1 MSQAPQGPPPQ
12 GNAAQGQAA
21 PDQAPLGPAVQGQTP
36 LGRAIPGQAAQGQ
49 APQRRSPQGQSPQGQ
64 SPAGFWAQAAADPG
78 RPVLIA
84 PDGEEWTAG
93 RLHAETNRLVHG
105 LRAAGLERGDAF
117 AVVLPNSVEF
127 LTAYLAATQA
137 GFYLVP
143 VNHHLVGPEIAW
155 IVSDSGAKVLIAHER
170 FADTARAAAD
180 EAELPESRRYAV
192 GTVEGFR
199 PYAELLDGQPES
211 APGDR
216 TLGWVMN
223 YTSGTTGRPR
233 GIRRPL
239 PGKLPEESYLG
250 GFLGIFGI
258 RPFDDNVHL
267 VCSPLYHTAV
277 LQFAGAS
284 LHIGHR
290 LVLMDKWTPEEMLR
304 VIDAHRC
311 THTHMVPT
319 QFHRLLALPEEV
331 RARYDVSSMRH
342 AIHGA
347 APCPDHVKRA
357 MIEWWGECV
366 EEYYAASEGGGAF
379 ATAEDWLKKPG
390 TVGRA
395 WPISELAVFD
405 DDGNRLPPGEL
416 GTVYMKMSTGGF
428 SYHKD
433 EGKTRKNRIGDFF
446 TVGDLGLIDEEGYLF
461 LRDRKIDLIISGG
474 VNIYPAE
481 IEAALLTHPAVADAA
496 AFGIP
501 HDDWGEE
508 VKAVVE
514 PAPGFT
520 PGPVLAEEILA
531 HCARRL
537 AGYKRP
543 KSVDFTETMPRD
555 PNGKLYKRRLREPY
569 WEGRAR
575 TV

>member
-1 MSQAPQGPPPQ
+1 MSSTPP
-12 GNAAQGQAA
+12 N
-21 PDQAPLGPAVQGQTP
+21 
-36 LGRAIPGQAAQGQ
+36 
-49 APQRRSPQGQSPQGQ
+49 
-64 SPAGFWAQAAADPG
+64 GFWAQAAADPG
-78 RPVLIA
+78 RTVLIA
-84 PDGEEWTAG
+84 PDGAEWTAR
-93 RLHAETNRLVHG
+93 RLHAAANQLVHG
-105 LRAAGLERGDAF
+105 LRAAGLERGGAF
-117 AVVLPNSVEF
+117 AVVLPNGVEF
-127 LTAYLAATQA
+127 LTAYLAASQA
-137 GFYLVP
+137 GLYLVP

-155 IVSDSGAKVLIAHER
+155 IVADSGAKVLIAHER
-170 FADTARAAAD
+170 FAEAATAAAD
-180 EAELPESRRYAV
+180 EAKLPATHRHAV
-192 GTVEGFR
+192 GDVPGFR
-199 PYAELLDGQPES
+199 PYAELLAGQPES
-211 APGDR
+211 APDGR

-239 PGKLPEESYLG
+239 SGKLPEESYLG
-250 GFLGIFGI
+250 GFLGIFGVK
-258 RPFDDNVHL
+258 PFEGNVHL

-277 LQFAGAS
+277 LQFAGAA
-284 LHIGHR
+284 LHIGHP

-304 VIDAHRC
+304 LIDTYKC

-319 QFHRLLALPEEV
+319 QFHRLLALPD
-331 RARYDVSSMRH
+331 ATKAAYDVSSMRH

-379 ATAEDWLKKPG
+379 ATAQDWLKRPG
-390 TVGRA
+390 TVGKA

-433 EGKTRKNRIGDFF
+433 ESKTKKNRIGDFF
-446 TVGDLGLIDEEGYLF
+446 TVGDLGVLDEDGYLY
-461 LRDRKIDLIISGG
+461 LRDRKIDMIISGG

-481 IEAALLTHPAVADAA
+481 IESALLTHPAVADAA

-501 HDDWGEE
+501 HDEWGEQ

-514 PAPGFT
+514 VAEGHT
-520 PGPVLAEEILA
+520 AGDALAAEILG
-531 HCARRL
+531 HCERRL

-543 KSVDFTETMPRD
+543 KSVDFIEVMPRD

-569 WEGRAR
+569 WEGRER
-575 TV
+575 VL

>member
-1 MSQAPQGPPPQ
+1 MTERPLGSPRTPSQGGFWSQAT
-12 GNAAQGQAA
+12 A
-21 PDQAPLGPAVQGQTP
+21 D
-36 LGRAIPGQAAQGQ
+36 
-49 APQRRSPQGQSPQGQ
+49 PQRT
-64 SPAGFWAQAAADPG
+64 
-78 RPVLIA
+78 VLIT
-84 PDGEEWTAG
+84 PDGEHWPAG
-93 RLHAETNRLVHG
+93 RLHGAANQLVHG

-117 AVVLPNSVEF
+117 AVVLPNGVEL
-127 LTAYLAATQA
+127 LTAHLAATQA

-155 IVSDSGAKVLIAHER
+155 IVADSGAKVLIAHER
-170 FADTARAAAD
+170 FAAAAQAAAD
-180 EAELPESRRYAV
+180 EAKMPESHRYAV
-192 GTVEGFR
+192 GTVAGFR
-199 PYAELLDGQPES
+199 RYAELLDGRPRS
-211 APGDR
+211 VPDGR

-239 PGKLPEESYLG
+239 PGKLPEETHLG

-258 RPFDDNVHL
+258 KPFDGNVHL

-277 LQFAGAS
+277 LQFAAAA
-284 LHIGHR
+284 LHIGHP
-290 LVLMDKWTPEEMLR
+290 LVLMDKWTPKEMLR
-304 VIDAHRC
+304 LIDTHRC

-319 QFHRLLALPEEV
+319 QFHRLLALPDEV
-331 RARYDVSSMRH
+331 KKRYDVSSMRH

-357 MIEWWGECV
+357 MIEWWGNCV

-379 ATAEDWLKKPG
+379 ATADDWLRKPG

-395 WPISELAVFD
+395 WPISELAIFD
-405 DDGNRLPPGEL
+405 DDGNRLPAGEV

-433 EGKTRKNRIGDFF
+433 DIKTRNNRIGDFF
-446 TVGDLGLIDEEGYLF
+446 TVGDLGHLDEDGYLY
-461 LRDRKIDLIISGG
+461 LRDRKIDMIISGG

-481 IEAALLTHPAVADAA
+481 IEAALLAHPAVADAA
-496 AFGIP
+496 VFGIP
-501 HDDWGEE
+501 HADWGEE

-514 PAPGFT
+514 PADGHT
-520 PGPVLAEEILA
+520 AGDELAAVILA
-531 HCARRL
+531 HCERQL

-543 KSVDFTETMPRD
+543 RTVDFIESMPRD
-555 PNGKLYKRRLREPY
+555 PNGKLYKRRLRAPY
-569 WEGRAR
+569 WEGHERAI
-575 TV
+575 

>member
-1 MSQAPQGPPPQ
+1 MSTPP
-12 GNAAQGQAA
+12 N
-21 PDQAPLGPAVQGQTP
+21 
-36 LGRAIPGQAAQGQ
+36 
-49 APQRRSPQGQSPQGQ
+49 
-64 SPAGFWAQAAADPG
+64 GFWAQAAAEPERIVLYAPG
-78 RPVLIA
+78 
-84 PDGEEWTAG
+84 GEPWTAG
-93 RLHAETNRLVHG
+93 RLHAAANQMVHG

-117 AVVLPNSVEF
+117 AVILPNGVEF
-127 LTAYLAATQA
+127 LTAYLAAQQA
-137 GFYLVP
+137 GLYLVP

-155 IVSDSGAKVLIAHER
+155 IVSDSGAKVLVAHER
-170 FADTARAAAD
+170 FAEQARAAAD
-180 EAELPESRRYAV
+180 EAKLPATHRYAV
-192 GTVEGFR
+192 GDVDTFR
-199 PYAELLDGQPES
+199 PYTELLDGQSE
-211 APGDR
+211 APPTER

-239 PGKLPEESYLG
+239 LDKLPEESYLG

-258 RPFDDNVHL
+258 KPYDDNVHL

-284 LHIGHR
+284 LHIGHT
-290 LVLMDKWTPEEMLR
+290 LVVMDKWTPEEMLR
-304 VIDAHRC
+304 LIDTYRC

-319 QFHRLLALPEEV
+319 QFHRLLALPQEV
-331 RARYDVSSMRH
+331 KDRYDVTSMRH

-357 MIEWWGECV
+357 MIDWWGTCV

-390 TVGRA
+390 TVGKA

-405 DDGNRLPPGEL
+405 DDGNRLPAGEL
-416 GTVYMKMSTGGF
+416 GTVYLKMSTGGF

-433 EGKTRKNRIGDFF
+433 EGKTKKNRIGDFF
-446 TVGDLGLIDEEGYLF
+446 TVGDLGLIDEDGYLF
-461 LRDRKIDLIISGG
+461 LRDRKIDMIISGG

-481 IEAALLTHPAVADAA
+481 IESALLTHPAAADAA

-514 PAPGFT
+514 VAEGYEA
-520 PGPVLAEEILA
+520 GDALAAAILD
-531 HCARRL
+531 HCATRL

-543 KSVDFTETMPRD
+543 KSVDFIETMPRD
-555 PNGKLYKRRLREPY
+555 PNGKLYKRRLRDPY
-569 WEGRAR
+569 WEGRTRA
-575 TV
+575 V

>member
-1 MSQAPQGPPPQ
+1 MNQPP
-12 GNAAQGQAA
+12 N
-21 PDQAPLGPAVQGQTP
+21 
-36 LGRAIPGQAAQGQ
+36 
-49 APQRRSPQGQSPQGQ
+49 
-64 SPAGFWAQAAADPG
+64 GFWAQATADPD
-78 RPVLIA
+78 RTVLIA
-84 PDGEEWTAG
+84 PDGENWTAG
-93 RLHAETNRLVHG
+93 RLHADANRMVHA
-105 LRAAGLERGDAF
+105 LRAAGLEEGDAF
-117 AVVLPNSVEF
+117 AVVLPNGVEF
-127 LTAYLAATQA
+127 LTAYLAASQA

-170 FADTARAAAD
+170 FTAAATAAAD
-180 EAELPESRRYAV
+180 EAKLPASHRYGV

-199 PYAELLDGQPES
+199 PYADLLENRPVSPPE
-211 APGDR
+211 GR

-239 PGKLPEESYLG
+239 PGKLPEETYLG

-258 RPFDDNVHL
+258 KPFDGNVHL

-277 LQFAGAS
+277 LQFAGAA
-284 LHIGHR
+284 LHIGHP
-290 LVLMDKWTPEEMLR
+290 LVLMDKWSPEEMLR
-304 VIDAHRC
+304 AMDTHRC

-319 QFHRLLALPEEV
+319 QFHRLLALPDEV
-331 RARYDVSSMRH
+331 KRGYDVTAMRH

-357 MIEWWGECV
+357 MIDWWGQCV

-379 ATAEDWLKKPG
+379 ATAEDWLRKPG

-405 DDGNRLPPGEL
+405 DDGNRLAPGEL

-446 TVGDLGLIDEEGYLF
+446 TVGDLGVLDEDGYLF
-461 LRDRKIDLIISGG
+461 LRDRKIDMIISGG

-481 IEAALLTHPAVADAA
+481 IESALLTHPAVADAA
-496 AFGIP
+496 VFGIP
-501 HDDWGEE
+501 HADWGEE
-508 VKAVVE
+508 VRAVVE
-514 PAPGFT
+514 AAEGYEA
-520 PGPVLAEEILA
+520 GDALAAEILG
-531 HCARRL
+531 HCDGQL

-543 KSVDFTETMPRD
+543 KTLGFITTMPRD

-569 WEGRAR
+569 WEGHA
-575 TV
+575 

>member
-1 MSQAPQGPPPQ
+1 MS
-12 GNAAQGQAA
+12 
-21 PDQAPLGPAVQGQTP
+21 
-36 LGRAIPGQAAQGQ
+36 
-49 APQRRSPQGQSPQGQ
+49 
-64 SPAGFWAQAAADPG
+64 GFWAQATE
-78 RPVLIA
+78 RPDDVVLIA

-93 RLHAETNRLVHG
+93 RLHAEANRLVHG

-117 AVVLPNSVEF
+117 AVVLPNSPEF
-127 LTAYLAATQA
+127 FASHLAATQA

-143 VNHHLVGPEIAW
+143 VNHHFVAPEIAW
-155 IVSDSGAKVLIAHER
+155 IVADSGAKVLITHER
-170 FADTARAAAD
+170 FAAEVARAAD
-180 EAELPESRRYAV
+180 EAGLPQDHRYAV
-192 GTVEGFR
+192 GTAEGFR
-199 PYAELLDGQPES
+199 PYGQLLEGQPES
-211 APGDR
+211 APEER

-258 RPFDDNVHL
+258 QPSGGNVHL

-284 LHIGHR
+284 LHIGHQ
-290 LVLMDKWTPEEMLR
+290 LVLMDKWTPQEMLR
-304 VIDAHRC
+304 LIDRYKC

-357 MIEWWGECV
+357 MIDWWGRCV

-390 TVGRA
+390 TVGKA

-405 DDGNRLPPGEL
+405 DDGNRLPPGQL
-416 GTVYMKMSTGGF
+416 GTVYLKMSTGGF

-446 TVGDLGLIDEEGYLF
+446 TVGDLGLLDEDGYLF

-481 IEAALLTHPAVADAA
+481 IEAALLAHPAVADAA

-508 VKAVVE
+508 VKAAVE
-514 PAPGFT
+514 PAPGAA
-520 PGPVLAEEILA
+520 PGPDLTADLLA
-531 HCARRL
+531 HCADRL

-543 KSVDFTETMPRD
+543 KSIDFVTEMPRD

-569 WEGRAR
+569 WEGRGQGGGG
-575 TV
+575 V

>member
-1 MSQAPQGPPPQ
+1 MTHDSPPP
-12 GNAAQGQAA
+12 N
-21 PDQAPLGPAVQGQTP
+21 
-36 LGRAIPGQAAQGQ
+36 
-49 APQRRSPQGQSPQGQ
+49 
-64 SPAGFWAQAAADPG
+64 GFWAQATADPD
-78 RPVLIA
+78 RTVLIA

-93 RLHAETNRLVHG
+93 RLHAASNQLVHG
-105 LRAAGLERGDAF
+105 LRAAGLRRGDAF
-117 AVVLPNSVEF
+117 AVVLPNGVEF
-127 LTAYLAATQA
+127 FTAYLAASQA

-155 IVSDSGAKVLIAHER
+155 IVADSGAKVLIAHER
-170 FADTARAAAD
+170 FAEAARQAAD
-180 EAELPESRRYAV
+180 EAELPASHRYAV
-192 GTVEGFR
+192 GAADGFR
-199 PYAELLDGQPES
+199 PYDQLLDGQPDS

-239 PGKLPEESYLG
+239 PNAEPEAAHLG
-250 GFLGIFGI
+250 GFLAIFGI
-258 RPFDDNVHL
+258 TPFGGHVHL

-290 LVLMDKWTPEEMLR
+290 LVLMDKWTPKDMLAL
-304 VIDAHRC
+304 IETHRC

-319 QFHRLLALPEEV
+319 QFHRLLALPEET
-331 RARYDVSSMRH
+331 RTAYDVSSMRH
-342 AIHGA
+342 ALHGA

-357 MIEWWGECV
+357 MIDWWGDCV

-390 TVGRA
+390 TVGKA

-428 SYHKD
+428 QYHKD
-433 EGKTRKNRIGDFF
+433 EGKTKKNRIGDFF
-446 TVGDLGLIDEEGYLF
+446 TVGDLGYLDADGFLF
-461 LRDRKIDLIISGG
+461 LRDRKIDMIISGG

-481 IEAALLTHPAVADAA
+481 IESVLLAHPAVADAA

-508 VKAVVE
+508 VKAVIE
-514 PAPGFT
+514 PADGHL
-520 PGPVLAEEILA
+520 PGPELAADLMA
-531 HCARRL
+531 HCARQL
-537 AGYKRP
+537 AAYKRP
-543 KSVDFTETMPRD
+543 KSVDFLTTMPRD
-555 PNGKLYKRRLREPY
+555 PNGKLYKRRLRAPY
-569 WEGRAR
+569 WEGRER
-575 TV
+575 SV

>member
-1 MSQAPQGPPPQ
+1 MSTPP
-12 GNAAQGQAA
+12 N
-21 PDQAPLGPAVQGQTP
+21 
-36 LGRAIPGQAAQGQ
+36 
-49 APQRRSPQGQSPQGQ
+49 
-64 SPAGFWAQAAADPG
+64 GFWAQAAAAPD
-78 RPVLIA
+78 RTVLHA
-84 PDGEEWTAG
+84 PDGQPWSAG
-93 RLHAETNRLVHG
+93 ELHAAANRMVHG
-105 LRAAGLERGDAF
+105 LREAGLTRGDAF
-117 AVVLPNSVEF
+117 AVVLPNGVEF
-127 LTAYLAATQA
+127 LTAHLAAQQA

-155 IVSDSGAKVLIAHER
+155 IVSDSGAKALLAHER
-170 FADTARAAAD
+170 FADAARAAAD
-180 EAELPESRRYAV
+180 EACLPAAQRYAV
-192 GTVEGFR
+192 GEIDTFR
-199 PYAELLDGQPES
+199 PYGDLLAGQSPNPPE
-211 APGDR
+211 DR

-239 PGKLPEESYLG
+239 PGKLPEETYLG

-258 RPFDDNVHL
+258 KPFDDNVHL

-290 LVLMDKWTPEEMLR
+290 LVLMDRWTPEEMLR
-304 VIDAHRC
+304 LIDTHAC

-319 QFHRLLALPEEV
+319 QFHRLLALPRQV
-331 RARYDVSSMRH
+331 KDAYDVSSMRH

-357 MIEWWGECV
+357 MIDWWGTCV

-416 GTVYMKMSTGGF
+416 GTVYMKMSTGQF

-433 EGKTRKNRIGDFF
+433 EHKTRENRIGDYF
-446 TVGDLGLIDEEGYLF
+446 TVGDLGVIDEDGYLF
-461 LRDRKIDLIISGG
+461 LRDRKIDMIISGG

-481 IEAALLTHPAVADAA
+481 IESALLSHPAVADAA

-514 PAPGFT
+514 PAEGHT
-520 PGPVLAEEILA
+520 ADAALAADILS
-531 HCARRL
+531 HCERRL

-543 KSVDFTETMPRD
+543 RSVDFIATMPRD
-555 PNGKLYKRRLREPY
+555 PNGKLYKRRLRDRY
-569 WEGRAR
+569 WQGRTRA
-575 TV
+575 V

>member
-1 MSQAPQGPPPQ
+1 MTAPS
-12 GNAAQGQAA
+12 
-21 PDQAPLGPAVQGQTP
+21 TP
-36 LGRAIPGQAAQGQ
+36 
-49 APQRRSPQGQSPQGQ
+49 
-64 SPAGFWAQAAADPG
+64 PAGFWAQATADPG
-78 RPVLIA
+78 RTVLVA
-84 PDGEEWTAG
+84 PDGTHWTAG
-93 RLHAETNRLVHG
+93 RLHTAANQLVHG
-105 LRAAGLERGDAF
+105 LRAAGLRPGDAF
-117 AVVLPNSVEF
+117 AAVLPNGPEF

-155 IVSDSGAKVLIAHER
+155 IVADSGAKVLLAHAR
-170 FADTARAAAD
+170 FAGPARTAAD
-180 EAELPESRRYAV
+180 EAGLPPAQRYAV
-192 GTVEGFR
+192 GPAEGFR
-199 PYAELLDGQPES
+199 PYAELLAGQPGS
-211 APGDR
+211 PPDGR

-239 PGKLPEESYLG
+239 PGTPPEDSHLG

-258 RPFDDNVHL
+258 RPYDGNVHL

-284 LHIGHR
+284 LHIGHP
-290 LVLMDKWTPEEMLR
+290 LVLMDRWAPEEMLR
-304 VIDAHRC
+304 LVAAHRC

-319 QFHRLLALPEEV
+319 QFHRLLALPEDV
-331 RARYDVSSMRH
+331 RSRYDVSSMRH

-357 MIEWWGECV
+357 MLAWWGPCV
-366 EEYYAASEGGGAF
+366 EEYYAASEGGGTF

-395 WPISELAVFD
+395 WPISELAVLD

-416 GTVYMKMSTGGF
+416 GTVHMRMTTGDF
-428 SYHKD
+428 TYHKD
-433 EGKTRKNRIGDFF
+433 AAKTRDSRVGDFF
-446 TVGDLGLIDEEGYLF
+446 TVGDLGHLDEDGYLF

-481 IEAALLTHPAVADAA
+481 IESALLAHPAVADAA

-501 HDDWGEE
+501 HDDRGEE

-514 PAPGFT
+514 PAPGHA
-520 PGPVLAEEILA
+520 PGPALAAALLD
-531 HCARRL
+531 HCAGRL
-537 AGYKRP
+537 APYKRP
-543 KSVDFTETMPRD
+543 RSVDFVTEMPRD
-555 PNGKLYKRRLREPY
+555 PNGKLYKRRLRAPY

-575 TV
+575 PV

>member
-1 MSQAPQGPPPQ
+1 MTKDAPPP
-12 GNAAQGQAA
+12 N
-21 PDQAPLGPAVQGQTP
+21 
-36 LGRAIPGQAAQGQ
+36 
-49 APQRRSPQGQSPQGQ
+49 
-64 SPAGFWAQAAADPG
+64 GFWAQAAAEPD
-78 RPVLIA
+78 RTVLIA
-84 PDGEEWTAG
+84 PDGEEWTAA
-93 RLHAETNRLVHG
+93 RLHAASNRLVHG
-105 LRAAGLERGDAF
+105 LRAAGLRRGDAF
-117 AVVLPNSVEF
+117 AVVLPNGVEF
-127 LTAYLAATQA
+127 FTAYLAASQA

-155 IVSDSGAKVLIAHER
+155 IVADSGAKVLIAHER
-170 FADTARAAAD
+170 FASAARQAAD
-180 EAELPESRRYAV
+180 EAALPAHGRYAV
-192 GTVEGFR
+192 GAVDGFR
-199 PYAELLDGQPES
+199 PYDQLLEGQPES
-211 APGDR
+211 APDDR

-239 PGKLPEESYLG
+239 PGTPPEDAHLG
-250 GFLGIFGI
+250 GFLAIFGI
-258 RPFDDNVHL
+258 KPFDGNVHL

-290 LVLMDKWTPEEMLR
+290 IVLMDKWTPQGMLALM
-304 VIDAHRC
+304 DEHRC

-319 QFHRLLALPEEV
+319 QFHRLLALPAKT
-331 RARYDVSSMRH
+331 RAAYDVSAMRH

-357 MIEWWGECV
+357 MIDWWGGCV

-395 WPISELAVFD
+395 WPISELAIFD
-405 DDGNRLPPGEL
+405 DDGNRLPAGEL

-446 TVGDLGLIDEEGYLF
+446 TVGDLGLLDEDGYLF
-461 LRDRKIDLIISGG
+461 LRDRKIDMIISGG

-481 IEAALLTHPAVADAA
+481 IESALLGHPAVADAA

-514 PAPGFT
+514 VAEGHRE
-520 PGPVLAEEILA
+520 GPELADGILA

-537 AGYKRP
+537 AGYKCP
-543 KSVDFTETMPRD
+543 KSVDFIAAMPRD

-569 WEGRAR
+569 WEGRERA
-575 TV
+575 V

>member
-1 MSQAPQGPPPQ
+1 MKGVTRVSSVTGTNGR
-12 GNAAQGQAA
+12 GNGNGNVPHSAG
-21 PDQAPLGPAVQGQTP
+21 
-36 LGRAIPGQAAQGQ
+36 
-49 APQRRSPQGQSPQGQ
+49 
-64 SPAGFWAQAAADPG
+64 GFWAQAAADPH
-78 RPVLIA
+78 RVVLVT
-84 PDGEEWTAG
+84 PQGEEWTAG
-93 RLHAETNRLVHG
+93 RLHADANRLVHG

-117 AVVLPNSVEF
+117 AVVLPNGVEF

-170 FADTARAAAD
+170 FADAATAAA
-180 EAELPESRRYAV
+180 AAAALPATHRYAV
-192 GTVEGFR
+192 GAVPGFR
-199 PYAELLDGQPES
+199 PYAGLLDGRPGTP
-211 APGDR
+211 PGDR

-239 PGKLPEESYLG
+239 PGKTPEETHLG

-284 LHIGHR
+284 LHLGHP
-290 LVLMDKWTPEEMLR
+290 LVLMDKWAPQEMLR
-304 VIDAHRC
+304 LIEAHRC

-319 QFHRLLALPEEV
+319 QFHRLLALPEAT
-331 RARYDVSSMRH
+331 RSTYDVGSMRH

-347 APCPDHVKRA
+347 APCPEHVKRA
-357 MIEWWGECV
+357 MIAWWGQCV

-405 DDGNRLPPGEL
+405 DDGNRLPAGEV
-416 GTVYMKMSTGGF
+416 GTVYMKMNTGGF

-446 TVGDLGLIDEEGYLF
+446 TVGDLGLLDEEGYLF
-461 LRDRKIDLIISGG
+461 LRDRKIDMIISGG

-481 IEAALLTHPAVADAA
+481 VEAALLTHPAVADAA
-496 AFGIP
+496 VFGIP
-501 HDDWGEE
+501 HADWGEE

-514 PAPGFT
+514 PADGHEPGDE
-520 PGPVLAEEILA
+520 LAAGILA
-531 HCARRL
+531 HCAGLL

-543 KSVDFTETMPRD
+543 RTVDFIAEMPRD
-555 PNGKLYKRRLREPY
+555 PNGKLYKRRLRDPF
-569 WEGRAR
+569 WEGRDRA
-575 TV
+575 V

>member
-1 MSQAPQGPPPQ
+1 MNRPP
-12 GNAAQGQAA
+12 N
-21 PDQAPLGPAVQGQTP
+21 
-36 LGRAIPGQAAQGQ
+36 
-49 APQRRSPQGQSPQGQ
+49 
-64 SPAGFWAQAAADPG
+64 GFWAQATADPG
-78 RPVLIA
+78 RTVLIA
-84 PDGEEWTAG
+84 PDGESWTAG
-93 RLHAETNRLVHG
+93 RLHAAANRLVHG
-105 LRAAGLERGDAF
+105 LRVAGLRRGDAF
-117 AVVLPNSVEF
+117 AVVLPNGVEF
-127 LTAYLAATQA
+127 FTAHLAAAQA

-143 VNHHLVGPEIAW
+143 VNHHFVGPEIAW
-155 IVSDSGAKVLIAHER
+155 IVSDSGARVLIAHER
-170 FADTARAAAD
+170 FAPAAGAAAD
-180 EAELPESRRYAV
+180 EAGLPASHRYAV
-192 GTVEGFR
+192 GSIDGFR
-199 PYAELLDGQPES
+199 PYAELLEGRSDAPPE
-211 APGDR
+211 AR

-239 PGKLPEESYLG
+239 SGKLPEESHLG

-258 RPFDDNVHL
+258 KPFDDNVHL

-277 LQFAGAS
+277 LQFASAS
-284 LHIGHR
+284 LHIGHP

-304 VIDAHRC
+304 LIHTHRC

-319 QFHRLLALPEEV
+319 QFHRLLALPDEV
-331 RARYDVSSMRH
+331 KRTYDVTAMRH

-357 MIEWWGECV
+357 MIDWWGGCV

-405 DDGNRLPPGEL
+405 DEGSRLPPGEL
-416 GTVYMKMSTGGF
+416 GTVYMKMNTGGF

-433 EGKTRKNRIGDFF
+433 ETKTRKNRIGDFF
-446 TVGDLGLIDEEGYLF
+446 TVGDLGILDEDGYLF
-461 LRDRKIDLIISGG
+461 LRDRKIDMIISGG

-481 IEAALLTHPAVADAA
+481 IEGVLLSHPAVADAA
-496 AFGIP
+496 VFGIP
-501 HDDWGEE
+501 HPDWGEE

-514 PAPGFT
+514 PAGGHGVGDT
-520 PGPVLAEEILA
+520 LAAEILS
-531 HCARRL
+531 HCAHRL

-543 KSVDFTETMPRD
+543 RSIDFIEAMPRD
-555 PNGKLYKRRLREPY
+555 PNGKLYKRRLRDPY
-569 WEGRAR
+569 WEGHSRAL
-575 TV
+575 

>member
-1 MSQAPQGPPPQ
+1 MNQPP
-12 GNAAQGQAA
+12 N
-21 PDQAPLGPAVQGQTP
+21 
-36 LGRAIPGQAAQGQ
+36 
-49 APQRRSPQGQSPQGQ
+49 
-64 SPAGFWAQAAADPG
+64 GFWAQAAADPD
-78 RPVLIA
+78 RTVLTA
-84 PDGEEWTAG
+84 PDGEEWSAG
-93 RLHAETNRLVHG
+93 RLHTDVNHMVHG
-105 LRAAGLERGDAF
+105 LRAAGLREGDAF
-117 AVVLPNSVEF
+117 AVVLPNGVEL
-127 LTAYLAATQA
+127 LTAYLAASQA

-155 IVSDSGAKVLIAHER
+155 IVADSGARVLITHER
-170 FADTARAAAD
+170 FAAAATAAAD
-180 EAELPESRRYAV
+180 EARLPASHRYGVGAV
-192 GTVEGFR
+192 PGSR
-199 PYAELLDGQPES
+199 PYADLLDGHPAGPPE
-211 APGDR
+211 GR

-239 PGKLPEESYLG
+239 PGKRPEETYLG

-277 LQFAGAS
+277 LQFAGAA
-284 LHIGHR
+284 LHIGHP
-290 LVLMDKWTPEEMLR
+290 LVLMDGWAPEEMLR
-304 VIDAHRC
+304 LIDAHRC
-311 THTHMVPT
+311 SHTHMVPT

-331 RARYDVSSMRH
+331 KARYDVSSMRH

-357 MIEWWGECV
+357 MIDWWGSCV

-390 TVGRA
+390 TVGKA

-405 DDGNRLPPGEL
+405 DAGNRLPAGEL

-433 EGKTRKNRIGDFF
+433 ETKTRKNRIGDFF
-446 TVGDLGLIDEEGYLF
+446 TVGDLGVLDADGYLF
-461 LRDRKIDLIISGG
+461 LRDRKIDMIIAGG

-481 IEAALLTHPAVADAA
+481 IESALLTHPAVADAA

-501 HDDWGEE
+501 HADRGEE

-514 PAPGFT
+514 PAEGHEPSDA
-520 PGPVLAEEILA
+520 LAAAILA
-531 HCARRL
+531 HCEERL

-543 KSVDFTETMPRD
+543 RSLDFITAMPRD

-569 WEGRAR
+569 WEGFERPL
-575 TV
+575 

>member
-1 MSQAPQGPPPQ
+1 MTDSPSTRPAPTAQPP
-12 GNAAQGQAA
+12 N
-21 PDQAPLGPAVQGQTP
+21 
-36 LGRAIPGQAAQGQ
+36 
-49 APQRRSPQGQSPQGQ
+49 
-64 SPAGFWAQAAADPG
+64 GFWAQAAADPD
-78 RPVLIA
+78 RTVLVT
-84 PDGEEWTAG
+84 PEGEEWSAA
-93 RLHAETNRLVHG
+93 RLHADVNRLVHG
-105 LRAAGLERGDAF
+105 LRAAGLEKGDVF

-127 LTAYLAATQA
+127 LTAYLAASQA

-170 FADTARAAAD
+170 FADAATAAAD
-180 EAELPESRRYAV
+180 EAELPADRRYAV
-192 GTVEGFR
+192 GAVPGFR
-199 PYAELLDGQPES
+199 AYAELLAGQS
-211 APGDR
+211 DAAPGDR

-239 PGKLPEESYLG
+239 PGKLPEETYLG

-277 LQFAGAS
+277 LQFAAAA
-284 LHIGHR
+284 LHIGHP
-290 LVLMDKWTPEEMLR
+290 LVLMDKWSPEEMLR
-304 VIDAHRC
+304 LIDGHAC

-319 QFHRLLALPEEV
+319 QFHRLLALPQHTKD
-331 RARYDVSSMRH
+331 AYDVSSMRH

-357 MIEWWGECV
+357 MIEWWGRCV

-390 TVGRA
+390 TVGKA
-395 WPISELAVFD
+395 WPISELAIFD
-405 DDGNRLPPGEL
+405 DEGERLPAGEL
-416 GTVYMKMSTGGF
+416 GTVYIKMNTGGF

-446 TVGDLGLIDEEGYLF
+446 TVGDLGLMDEEGYLF
-461 LRDRKIDLIISGG
+461 LRDRKIDMIISGG

-481 IEAALLTHPAVADAA
+481 IESALLTHPAVADAA

-501 HDDWGEE
+501 HPSWGEE
-508 VKAVVE
+508 VKAVIE
-514 PAPGFT
+514 PAEGFAASDA
-520 PGPVLAEEILA
+520 LAAEILN
-531 HCARRL
+531 HCERQL

-543 KSVDFTETMPRD
+543 KTVDFIETMPRD
-555 PNGKLYKRRLREPY
+555 PNGKLYKRRLRDPY
-569 WEGRAR
+569 WEGHARAM
-575 TV
+575 

>member
-1 MSQAPQGPPPQ
+1 MNQPP
-12 GNAAQGQAA
+12 N
-21 PDQAPLGPAVQGQTP
+21 
-36 LGRAIPGQAAQGQ
+36 
-49 APQRRSPQGQSPQGQ
+49 
-64 SPAGFWAQAAADPG
+64 GFWAQAAADPD
-78 RPVLIA
+78 RTILIA
-84 PDGEEWTAG
+84 PDGENWTAG
-93 RLHAETNRLVHG
+93 RLHADANRMVHG
-105 LRAAGLERGDAF
+105 LRAAGLEEGDSF
-117 AVVLPNSVEF
+117 AVVLPNGVEF
-127 LTAYLAATQA
+127 LTAYLAASQA

-143 VNHHLVGPEIAW
+143 VNHHLMGPEIAW

-170 FADTARAAAD
+170 FTDAATAAAD
-180 EAELPESRRYAV
+180 EAKLPTSHRFGV
-192 GTVEGFR
+192 GGAEGFR
-199 PYAELLDGQPES
+199 PYAELLENRPVSPPE
-211 APGDR
+211 GR

-239 PGKLPEESYLG
+239 PGKLPEETYLG

-258 RPFDDNVHL
+258 KPFDGNVHL

-277 LQFAGAS
+277 LQFAGAA
-284 LHIGHR
+284 LHIGHP
-290 LVLMDKWTPEEMLR
+290 LVLMDKWSPEEMLR
-304 VIDAHRC
+304 AMDTHRC

-319 QFHRLLALPEEV
+319 QFHRLLALPDEV
-331 RARYDVSSMRH
+331 KQGYDVTAMRH

-357 MIEWWGECV
+357 MIDWWGQCV

-379 ATAEDWLKKPG
+379 ATAEDWLRKPG

-405 DDGNRLPPGEL
+405 DEGTRLAPGEL

-446 TVGDLGLIDEEGYLF
+446 TVGDLGILDEDGYLF
-461 LRDRKIDLIISGG
+461 LRDRKIDMIISGG

-481 IEAALLTHPAVADAA
+481 IESELLTHPAVADAA
-496 AFGIP
+496 VFGIP
-501 HDDWGEE
+501 HADWGEE
-508 VKAVVE
+508 VRAVVE
-514 PAPGFT
+514 AAEGYEADDA
-520 PGPVLAEEILA
+520 LAAEILG
-531 HCARRL
+531 HCAERL

-543 KSVDFTETMPRD
+543 KTLGFITTMPRD

-569 WEGRAR
+569 WEGR
-575 TV
+575 T

>member
-1 MSQAPQGPPPQ
+1 MNQPP
-12 GNAAQGQAA
+12 N
-21 PDQAPLGPAVQGQTP
+21 
-36 LGRAIPGQAAQGQ
+36 
-49 APQRRSPQGQSPQGQ
+49 
-64 SPAGFWAQAAADPG
+64 GFWAQAAADPD
-78 RPVLIA
+78 RTILIA
-84 PDGEEWTAG
+84 PDGESWTAG
-93 RLHAETNRLVHG
+93 RLHADANRMVHG
-105 LRAAGLERGDAF
+105 LRAAGLEEGDAF
-117 AVVLPNSVEF
+117 AVVLPNGVEF
-127 LTAYLAATQA
+127 LTAYLAASQA

-170 FADTARAAAD
+170 FAAAATAAAD
-180 EAELPESRRYAV
+180 EAKLPASHRYGV
-192 GTVEGFR
+192 GAAEGFR
-199 PYAELLDGQPES
+199 PYGELLRNRPVSPPE
-211 APGDR
+211 GR

-239 PGKLPEESYLG
+239 PGKLPEETYLG

-258 RPFDDNVHL
+258 KPFDGNVHL

-277 LQFAGAS
+277 LQFAGAA
-284 LHIGHR
+284 LHIGHP
-290 LVLMDKWTPEEMLR
+290 LVLMDKWSPEEMLR
-304 VIDAHRC
+304 AMDTHRC

-319 QFHRLLALPEEV
+319 QFHRLLALPDEV
-331 RARYDVSSMRH
+331 KRRYDVTAMRH

-357 MIEWWGECV
+357 MIDWWGQCV

-379 ATAEDWLKKPG
+379 ATAEDWLRKPG

-395 WPISELAVFD
+395 WPISELAVHD
-405 DDGNRLPPGEL
+405 DEGNRLAPGEL

-446 TVGDLGLIDEEGYLF
+446 TVGDLGILDEDGYLF
-461 LRDRKIDLIISGG
+461 LRDRKIDMIISGG

-481 IEAALLTHPAVADAA
+481 IESALLTHPAVADAA
-496 AFGIP
+496 VFGIP
-501 HDDWGEE
+501 HADWGEE
-508 VKAVVE
+508 VRAVVE
-514 PAPGFT
+514 PAEGHEA
-520 PGPVLAEEILA
+520 GDALAAAILG
-531 HCARRL
+531 HCAELL

-543 KSVDFTETMPRD
+543 KTLGFITTMPRD

-569 WEGRAR
+569 WEGRA
-575 TV
+575 

>member
-1 MSQAPQGPPPQ
+1 M
-12 GNAAQGQAA
+12 
-21 PDQAPLGPAVQGQTP
+21 PASMASPTP
-36 LGRAIPGQAAQGQ
+36 N
-49 APQRRSPQGQSPQGQ
+49 
-64 SPAGFWAQAAADPG
+64 GFWAQAAADPG
-78 RPVLIA
+78 RTVLIA
-84 PDGEEWTAG
+84 PDGEEWTAA
-93 RLHAETNRLVHG
+93 RLHAACNRLVHG

-117 AVVLPNSVEF
+117 AVVLPNGVELF
-127 LTAYLAATQA
+127 TAYLAATQA

-143 VNHHLVGPEIAW
+143 VNHHAVGPEIAW
-155 IVSDSGAKVLIAHER
+155 IAGDAEAKALIAHER
-170 FADTARAAAD
+170 FADAARAAAD
-180 EAELPESRRYAV
+180 EAGLPPRHRYSV
-192 GTVEGFR
+192 GEVPGFR
-199 PYAELLDGQPES
+199 PYAALLDGQPET
-211 APGDR
+211 PPEDR

-239 PGKLPEESYLG
+239 SGRLPEESPLG

-258 RPFDDNVHL
+258 RPFGGNVHL

-284 LHIGHR
+284 LHIGHQV
-290 LVLMDKWTPEEMLR
+290 VLMDKWTPEEMLR
-304 VIDAHRC
+304 LIDTYRC

-331 RARYDVSSMRH
+331 RARYDVTSMRH
-342 AIHGA
+342 AVHGA

-357 MIEWWGECV
+357 MIDWWGSCV

-405 DDGNRLPPGEL
+405 DDGERLPPGEL
-416 GTVYMKMSTGGF
+416 GTVYMKMTTGGF

-433 EGKTRKNRIGDFF
+433 AGKTRENRIGDFF
-446 TVGDLGLIDEEGYLF
+446 TVGDLGYLDEDGCLF
-461 LRDRKIDLIISGG
+461 LRDRKIDMIISGG

-481 IEAALLTHPAVADAA
+481 IEAALLAHPAVADAA

-501 HDDWGEE
+501 HDDWGEQ

-514 PAPGFT
+514 PADGYAPE
-520 PGPVLAEEILA
+520 PALADEILA
-531 HCARRL
+531 HCAERL
-537 AGYKRP
+537 AGYKCPR
-543 KSVDFTETMPRD
+543 SVDFVAALPRD
-555 PNGKLYKRRLREPY
+555 PNGKLYKRRLRDPY
-569 WEGRAR
+569 WAGRERA
-575 TV
+575 V